1 MVEEVSKMKVGDLV
15 ALKKWCRDSPRPAM
29 IVGVGPHHSAV
40 KIMFLDSGLRIP
52 SLKLNLKVI
61 SESR

>member
-1 MVEEVSKMKVGDLV
+1 MKVGDLV
-15 ALKKWCRDSPRPAM
+15 VLEKWCRDSPRTAM
-29 IVGVGPHHSAV
+29 IVGAGPHHSAV